1 MKTVVKVRRYD
12 GSESVVRICRDAE
25 SAVTHADRCNM
36 EYQTDA
42 YYAEPWDAKKADE
55 LCRDID
61 SVLRA
66 YFRQGS
72 QA

>member
-12 GSESVVRICRDAE
+12 GSVSVVRICGDAE
-25 SAVTHADRCNM
+25 TAAAHAERCNM
-36 EYQTDA
+36 EYQTDS
-42 YYAEPWDAKKADE
+42 YYTEPWDVKKADDFD
-55 LCRDID
+55 RDIE

-66 YFRQGS
+66 CFPRSS